1 MAIEMYKR
9 GAAKGS
15 AEALYKLGSLNE
27 QGVYGEPNEYIK
39 MWTKAAQMGSLEAI
53 TDMGYLFEKGVFNEE
68 TGQMIMRPDSDKA
81 H

>member
-1 MAIEMYKR
+1 
-9 GAAKGS
+9 
-15 AEALYKLGSLNE
+15 
-27 QGVYGEPNEYIK
+27 
-39 MWTKAAQMGSLEAI
+39 MGSLEAI